1 MEVAKMY
8 KNDAFKKYLNLERP
22 KNEGENDIYVYGT
35 IGESW
40 WEESVSANAI
50 KRKLSNVKD
59 GDIHLYI
66 NSFGGSVFDGIS
78 IYNQLKRHSSK
89 VIVHVDGIAASA
101 ASLIAMAGDEIIMPA
116 NSMLMVHRASTF
128 ARGNREVFEQQL
140 NALDK
145 IDQSVTNTYMKRFVG
160 ERSEMEE
167 LLKNETW
174 LTAEECKA
182 FGLCDE
188 IADETEEPNEEPSP
202 EDVKNNLLQKY
213 TARAGQKTPK
223 QVEGIEEP
231 KKTITNMMMN
241 YLENNK

>member
-1 MEVAKMY
+1 MVANNMY
-8 KNDAFKKYLNLERP
+8 KNDAFQKYLNMEKP
-22 KNEGENDIYVYGT
+22 KNQGENDIYVYGT

-128 ARGNREVFEQQL
+128 AWGNREVFEQQL

-145 IDQSVTNTYMKRFVG
+145 IDQSVTNTYMNRFIG

-188 IADETEEPNEEPSP
+188 ISEETEEPSEEQSS
-202 EDVKNNLLQKY
+202 EDIKNNLLQKY
-213 TARAGQKTPK
+213 AASAGQKESK
-223 QVEGIEEP
+223 KVENIKEP
-231 KKTITNMMMN
+231 TNRITNMMMN
-241 YLENNK
+241 YLSVNK

>member
-1 MEVAKMY
+1 MVVNNMY
-8 KNDAFKKYLNLERP
+8 KNDAFQKYLNMEKP
-22 KNEGENDIYVYGT
+22 KNQGENDIYVYGT

-128 ARGNREVFEQQL
+128 AWGNREVFEQQL

-145 IDQSVTNTYMKRFVG
+145 IDQSVTNTYMNRFIG

-188 IADETEEPNEEPSP
+188 IADEIEEPSEEQSP
-202 EDVKNNLLQKY
+202 EDVKNNLFQKY
-213 TARAGQKTPK
+213 AASTGQKESTK
-223 QVEGIEEP
+223 VEKIKEP
-231 KKTITNMMMN
+231 TNQITNMMMN
-241 YLENNK
+241 YLSVNK